1 MVKQIF
7 FKEIENPEKDEESK
21 LTALPKQLHS
31 KNDSKEA
38 IKLIEDIWA
47 DTNNVKSSS
56 GDKKVLND
64 LDKLINDTKNKKTT
78 KENSIKRIQNIA
90 SDLDQQRQK
99 QSTVFQK
106 KND

>member
-64 LDKLINDTKNKKTT
+64 LDKLTQRIKKLQKKIALKEYRTLLLIQINKGKNKV
-78 KENSIKRIQNIA
+78 
-90 SDLDQQRQK
+90 L
-99 QSTVFQK
+99 FFK
-106 KND
+106 KKK